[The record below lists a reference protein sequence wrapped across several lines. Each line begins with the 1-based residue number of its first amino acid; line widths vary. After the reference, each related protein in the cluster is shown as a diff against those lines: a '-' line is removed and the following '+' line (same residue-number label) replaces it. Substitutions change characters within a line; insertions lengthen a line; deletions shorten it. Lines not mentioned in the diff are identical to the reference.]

1 MFCRGIFHA
10 ELDNFPDAEECLID
24 SLSVRVATFEL
35 GAGYDEDSIL
45 ISLDHDGNMDRFHT
59 HIIGIHALILFC
71 PAFSRG
77 MLHAIGQ
84 DASIGQTV
92 SGQFVHGFT
101 LSWSHY
107 AFLLNISKRTSAGFM
122 ISSPDKTNGL

>member
-35 GAGYDEDSIL
+35 GAGYDEDPIL
-45 ISLDHDGNMDRFHT
+45 IGFDYDGNMDRFHT

-71 PAFSRG
+71 RSLCWG
-77 MLHAIGQ
+77 VLHAIGMFDPAAAQ
-84 DASIGQTV
+84 KIAEV
-92 SGQFVHGFT
+92 
-101 LSWSHY
+101 L
-107 AFLLNISKRTSAGFM
+107 AGVV
-122 ISSPDKTNGL
+122 P